1 MKKTI
6 SLLFL
11 LFVTIAAFGQN
22 KTAENFGFRHIVL
35 KYKTDNVDVL
45 IKSKK
50 GEENI
55 TKPLFFFCQGS
66 LPQPLIKYN
75 ENEVYGVFPFDPDSL
90 AIKYHLVIVSKP
102 FIPIIADTKTLSTN
116 FNYTD
121 SSGNFPKEYSDR
133 NLLTYY
139 VERNITIIKYLQ
151 KQKWV
156 SKTQLLV
163 AGHSEGSTV
172 AAKMAADYK
181 KITHLIYSGGNPM
194 GRIMSIIGQSRAN
207 ETYTDSIKLGEEEIM
222 YWEEVVKNKNDMD
235 GLQGD
240 TNKATF
246 EFSQPPIKYLEKL
259 KIPVLVAYG
268 TKDWS
273 APFNDYMRVDF
284 IRQRK
289 TNFTFQP
296 YVGTEHNFFPLTA
309 ENKPNYDIF
318 NWDNVANDWL
328 IWINEKQK

>member
-6 SLLFL
+6 SLLL
-11 LFVTIAAFGQN
+11 LFVVTIATFGQN

-35 KYKTDNVDVL
+35 KHKKDNVDVL

-55 TKPLFFFCQGS
+55 EKPLFFFCQGS
-66 LPQPLIKYN
+66 LPKPLIIYN
-75 ENEVYGVFPFDPDSL
+75 ESEVYGVFPFNPDSL
-90 AIKYHLVIVSKP
+90 TIKYHLVIVSKP
-102 FIPIIADTKTLSTN
+102 FIPIIAETKTLSTN
-116 FNYTD
+116 LNYTD
-121 SSGNFPKEYSDR
+121 SSGKFPKEYSDR

-139 VERNITIIKYLQ
+139 VERNITVIKYLQ

-156 SKTQLLV
+156 SKTQLVV

-172 AAKMAADYK
+172 AAKMAIKSK
-181 KITHLIYSGGNPM
+181 KITHLIYASGNPM

-207 ETYTDSIKLGEEEIM
+207 ETFTDKTKLGEEEIK
-222 YWEEVVKNKNDMD
+222 YWEEVVKNKSDMD
-235 GLQGD
+235 GSQGD
-240 TNKATF
+240 THKATF
-246 EFSQPPIKYLEKL
+246 EFSEPPIKYLEKL
-259 KIPVLVAYG
+259 KIPVLVTYG

-273 APFNDYMRVDF
+273 APFNDFMCVDF
-284 IRQRK
+284 IRQGK
-289 TNFTFQP
+289 INFMFHT

-328 IWINEKQK
+328 KWTNEK